1 MNTTKHSSRSGLDPL
16 MQPLGLNVYR
26 SKTKTDDN
34 FDKPMTQSN
43 ISAHETNKQARKSQY
58 PQPQK
63 AIASPGANSSN
74 SGNHPAIFDFSLPIK
89 EIKLIFEKMQWLC
102 KYVTQFSDLVER
114 GEDPYD
120 IVRKY
125 VDFIQDRKFND
136 LVLFVKNER
145 YRKVFNKA
153 LLLERW
159 VIFSTFYIFLDRRM
173 ADKHKLIQKFAA
185 CVFQNNLLCILLLK
199 LEVKS
204 FARNE

>member
-1 MNTTKHSSRSGLDPL
+1 

-26 SKTKTDDN
+26 SKTKTDEN

-43 ISAHETNKQARKSQY
+43 ISSHETSKPSRKNQF
-58 PQPQK
+58 PQK
-63 AIASPGANSSN
+63 SIANGSPGANNSSAN
-74 SGNHPAIFDFSLPIK
+74 GQPSIFDFSLPIK

-173 ADKHKLIQKFAA
+173 SDKHKLIQKFAA